1 MANLLPIYIVA
12 MNKIANIGSDINI
25 ILFLLNAIAREKE
38 LNISSISLKNKLE
51 IILKNEIA
59 GMKFFNLELRRN

>member
-1 MANLLPIYIVA
+1 